1 MGIPLY
7 KKTKYSI
14 CGIPFDYGTSNR
26 PGTRFGPSSI
36 RAVSRMLLDGEHPY
50 HWVNPIDLD
59 IADVGDLDI
68 VHGDIIKS
76 LYIIEK
82 QADNFNHLITL
93 GGDHIISLA
102 LLRSVA
108 KKYGP
113 VALIHF
119 DAHMDTWQDN
129 YNGIPFG
136 HGNPFF
142 HAINEKLINPNKMIQ
157 IGIRSP
163 IQKNIFDWT
172 KQKGVHIWTAE
183 DVHETNVKIIIDYIK
198 KELQDLPV
206 YLTID
211 IDVLDPA
218 YAPGTGTPE
227 IGGLHSWQV
236 QKILRYLTEL
246 NFVGMDIVEVSP
258 PYDVNE
264 ITSLAAATFVWEY
277 LALLKINETIKNE
290 NIL

>member
-1 MGIPLY
+1 
-7 KKTKYSI
+7 
-14 CGIPFDYGTSNR
+14 
-26 PGTRFGPSSI
+26 
-36 RAVSRMLLDGEHPY
+36 
-50 HWVNPIDLD
+50 
-59 IADVGDLDI
+59 
-68 VHGDIIKS
+68 
-76 LYIIEK
+76 
-82 QADNFNHLITL
+82 
-93 GGDHIISLA
+93 
-102 LLRSVA
+102 
-108 KKYGP
+108 

-277 LALLKINETIKNE
+277 LALLKINETIKK
-290 NIL
+290 